1 MAKFRTVSFS
11 EVAASPGMR
20 LDAGYY
26 LNTCE
31 HHFCRSMRANELA
44 EMGRLIEAIEVHNQR
59 VTCRKIKDASPDI

>member
-1 MAKFRTVSFS
+1 MAKWRSVSFS
-11 EVAASPGMR
+11 EVAASPGLR

-31 HHFCRSMRANELA
+31 HHFCRCMRANELA

-59 VTCRKIKDASPDI
+59 VTCRKVKDASPDI